1 MDMRHILYKILYHK
15 YDRYYFDDIKPSL
28 VSVYKDLFDRGK
40 LFDDLTKL
48 SKSDVKEYR
57 KVSWKGENK
66 IQDFDAY

>member
-40 LFDDLTKL
+40 LFDDLT
-48 SKSDVKEYR
+48 
-57 KVSWKGENK
+57 N
-66 IQDFDAY
+66 